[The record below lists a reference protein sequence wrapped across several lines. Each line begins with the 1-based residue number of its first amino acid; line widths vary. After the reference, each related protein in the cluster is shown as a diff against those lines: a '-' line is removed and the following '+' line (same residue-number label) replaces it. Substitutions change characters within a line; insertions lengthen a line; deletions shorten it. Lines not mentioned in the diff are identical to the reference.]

1 MGRNIKR
8 FHVER
13 NSIDGDV
20 DIIDSTIT
28 KAKLKANAIQW
39 IVVVELVNGEL
50 SVAAD
55 ALGDTDS
62 AFDVLLDSELL
73 ACAKSVYLE
82 VAHTWAET
90 ADGAIKLYDATAAV
104 DVTGS
109 SLSFTGGESSRRQ
122 RTSDFKANLTAGNE
136 VRLRVTISVAG
147 AAGEK
152 AKVHS
157 AKLIIVCGAS

>member
-1 MGRNIKR
+1 MGRSIKR
-8 FHVER
+8 FHVEK
-13 NSIDGDV
+13 NSID
-20 DIIDSTIT
+20 
-28 KAKLKANAIQW
+28 KEKLVKNTIQW
-39 IVVVELVNGEL
+39 IEVVELVNGEL
-50 SVAAD
+50 SVD
-55 ALGDTDS
+55 ASLTGDTDS
-62 AFDVLLDSELL
+62 PFDVLLDSELL

-147 AAGEK
+147 GAGETV
-152 AKVHS
+152 KVHS
-157 AKLIIVCGAS
+157 AKLIVVCGAS